1 MPDAA
6 AFFPAGMLLLIAA
19 LSLFRLML
27 NRDRGPRV
35 AGSGGRALSR
45 LGVRNAAWRP
55 GRSVLSA
62 ALVASAVFMIVSVDA
77 FRKGGD
83 DALEPDGSAGG
94 FAIIGESV
102 LPMVHNLNLPE
113 GREAAGLIAAN
124 DSIAGATFYP
134 LRLRPG
140 DDASCLNL
148 YKPRRPRMVGVTQAF
163 VDANR
168 FHFAKSS
175 AETDEER
182 ANPWRLLLKPRADG
196 AIPAIADA
204 TSLQYVLHA
213 AVGDEL
219 VVDEDS
225 ARPIRLRIVGA
236 IAHSVL
242 QGEILIGE
250 PAFLQL
256 FPDQQGFRML
266 LAELPRAGDAE
277 AMRPRIATV
286 AAALEEGLA
295 DSGLDVESTN
305 DRLAAYNRVEN
316 TYLSTFQ
323 TLGALGLLLGTV
335 GLATVLA
342 RNVLER
348 RRELALLRAVG
359 YAHAHVSRVV
369 LSEHLMLLVA
379 GIAAGVIAAAVAILP
394 ALIDRGVPGGWTLP
408 AWLAG
413 IFVTGAIATI
423 VAGRFALGRPLVAE
437 LRSE

>member
-1 MPDAA
+1 M
-6 AFFPAGMLLLIAA
+6 
-19 LSLFRLML
+19 
-27 NRDRGPRV
+27 
-35 AGSGGRALSR
+35 
-45 LGVRNAAWRP
+45 RNASWRP

-83 DALEPDGSAGG
+83 DALEPDGGAGG
-94 FAIIGESV
+94 FAIIGESA
-102 LPMVHNLNLPE
+102 LPMVHDLNSAE
-113 GREAAGLIAAN
+113 GREAAGLF
-124 DSIAGATFYP
+124 DPDGALEGARFYP

-148 YKPRRPRMVGVTQAF
+148 YKPRRPRVVGVTEAF
-163 VDANR
+163 VEANR
-168 FHFAKSS
+168 FHFASLS
-175 AETDEER
+175 TNSDEER
-182 ANPWRLLLKPRADG
+182 ANPWRMLMRPQADG

-213 AVGDEL
+213 DVGDEL
-219 VVDEDS
+219 IIDEDS

-236 IAHSVL
+236 IAHTVL

-266 LAELPRAGDAE
+266 LADLPRASDAE
-277 AMRPRIATV
+277 AMTERIHAAT
-286 AAALEEGLA
+286 AALEEGLVDA
-295 DSGLDVESTN
+295 GLDVESTN
-305 DRLAAYNRVEN
+305 DRLAVYNRVEN

-359 YAHAHVSRVV
+359 YAQAQVSRLV

-379 GIAAGVIAAAVAILP
+379 GIVAGVVAAAVAILP
-394 ALIDRGVPGGWTLP
+394 ALIDRGMPGGWTLP
-408 AWLAG
+408 AWLAV
-413 IFVTGAIATI
+413 IFAAGAVATML
-423 VAGRFALGRPLVAE
+423 AGRFALGRPLVGE